1 MVPRWEV
8 IVMTQQ
14 ERLKRIERTV
24 DGIIADY
31 HLVQQDRHEI
41 QVGPIPSQVVN
52 GLFYIASQA
61 QGEEQDKMVPH
72 SLCDNCSTGVA
83 NDDWTHLDY
92 YYAPQQANEEHTK
105 ILATLEELGWL
116 SHSHTSE
123 ESGYFN
129 CAVCNDIQC
138 GNPNIWEAKP

>member
-1 MVPRWEV
+1 
-8 IVMTQQ
+8 
-14 ERLKRIERTV
+14 
-24 DGIIADY
+24 
-31 HLVQQDRHEI
+31 
-41 QVGPIPSQVVN
+41 
-52 GLFYIASQA
+52 
-61 QGEEQDKMVPH
+61 MVPH
-72 SLCDNCSTGVA
+72 SLCDNCSAGVA

-92 YYAPQQANEEHTK
+92 YLPPNEASGWEVAQKKHVK
-105 ILATLEELGWL
+105 ILATLEVLGWL